1 MSRRKLGWNKGENA
15 LARQGTQCWA
25 PCTKY
30 RYPLPLSVTASLSR
44 MVAAPMVGD
53 ANGPCLVPCAPFS
66 APEVSCSHVQQ
77 HRQPGTPPSI
87 SLTCDTELEV
97 NMLPNWHLKV
107 STWRQLQTEKSSIM
121 SNIFLGNQPA
131 LSVVQAWKAGQ
142 GGHQEEPLS
151 LLLYNLTSLTSQQS
165 RNLVIL
171 QGYFLFHFLRYFINI

>member
-1 MSRRKLGWNKGENA
+1 
-15 LARQGTQCWA
+15 
-25 PCTKY
+25 
-30 RYPLPLSVTASLSR
+30 
-44 MVAAPMVGD
+44 MVGD

-66 APEVSCSHVQQ
+66 APEASCSHVQQ
-77 HRQPGTPPSI
+77 HRQPDTPPSI

-97 NMLPNWHLKV
+97 NMLPNWHLEV

-151 LLLYNLTSLTSQQS
+151 LLLYNLNLTDIPTVPKLGSS
-165 RNLVIL
+165 TRLLSISFSKIF
-171 QGYFLFHFLRYFINI
+171 YKHINTAII